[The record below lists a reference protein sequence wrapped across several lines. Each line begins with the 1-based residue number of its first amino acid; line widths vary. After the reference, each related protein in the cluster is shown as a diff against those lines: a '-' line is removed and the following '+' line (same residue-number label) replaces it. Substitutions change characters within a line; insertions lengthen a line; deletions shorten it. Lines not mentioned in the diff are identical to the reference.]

1 MPATF
6 VITFVLSNYYVTAYR
21 LMDQQVFFSE
31 SLYLFNNIIWLP
43 ANLIVDQLEVRPLGI
58 GECPSNSPFLKNNGA
73 EAHCF

>member
-6 VITFVLSNYYVTAYR
+6 VIIFVLSNYYVTAYR
-21 LMDQQVFFSE
+21 LMDQQAFFSE

-43 ANLIVDQLEVRPLGI
+43 ANLLVDQLEVRPLRI